1 MRAAKMPPHRKIRL
15 PDSIYLRIYYYFYM
29 IFMPAYQQI
38 QNNMKK
44 FLKIVFAAFLGSAIA
59 LFIGGFVF
67 MSVIIS
73 MAAFSTEEPVSVAPG
88 SVLKIDFSSDITDK
102 SNKDPLD
109 GIFPFQGGNSISL
122 LSAVTAIEK
131 AASDPAIKLIY
142 LNTDRMRTSMA
153 QTEELRNA
161 LTEFRKSGKPV
172 IAYASNYNSQ
182 DAYYLATAA
191 DKIYA
196 DPLGM
201 IPLSGMSAQMLF
213 FKRLFDKAG
222 IEVQLVRHGKFK
234 AAAEQYVNDRISP
247 ENKEQTQAYLES
259 LWQSRAEAIS
269 SSREIDPEK
278 LDEMIDGLQLCTTED
293 ALHAGLIDSLM
304 YDDQLKEKL
313 CLLADKEN
321 YKDINFISLEKYAK
335 AVIIPDTKAKDEIAV
350 VYASG
355 DIVAG
360 SNDNAIASN
369 DFIKTLS
376 SIRQNES
383 VKAVVLRVDSP
394 GGDAQAAEM
403 IARELRLLNDS
414 LPLIVSFGNYA
425 ASGGYWIS
433 AESDYIFTDRS
444 TITGSIGVF
453 GMVPN
458 MQKTFEEKLHINIE
472 TINTNS
478 NSDIL
483 STLRPMTAAEER
495 FMQRNIENIYGRF
508 LEIVAQGRGM
518 TEEEV
523 DEIAQGRVWAGADA
537 VSLGLADS
545 FGGIA
550 DAIEYAAS
558 EAGIERY
565 KITEYPKHGDSI
577 DKLLKKLYSVSQGI
591 SIFESPESTLGS
603 FVSKIEA
610 GKGKAMARMPFDMI
624 IK

>member
-1 MRAAKMPPHRKIRL
+1 
-15 PDSIYLRIYYYFYM
+15 M

-73 MAAFSTEEPVSVAPG
+73 MAAFSTEEPVAVAPG

-321 YKDINFISLEKYAK
+321 YKDIRFISLEKYAK

-360 SNDNAIASN
+360 SNDDAIASK

-472 TINTNS
+472 TINTNN

>member
-1 MRAAKMPPHRKIRL
+1 
-15 PDSIYLRIYYYFYM
+15 
-29 IFMPAYQQI
+29 
-38 QNNMKK
+38 MKK

-73 MAAFSTEEPVSVAPG
+73 MAAFSTEEPVAVAPG

-109 GIFPFQGGNSISL
+109 GIIPLQGGNSISL

-142 LNTDRMRTSMA
+142 LNTDKMRTSMA

-321 YKDINFISLEKYAK
+321 YKDIRFISLEKYAK

-433 AESDYIFTDRS
+433 AESDYIFTDKS

>member
-15 PDSIYLRIYYYFYM
+15 PDSIYLSIYYYFYM

-73 MAAFSTEEPVSVAPG
+73 MAAFSTEEPVAVAPG

-321 YKDINFISLEKYAK
+321 YKDIRFISLEKYAK

-360 SNDNAIASN
+360 SNDDAIASK

-472 TINTNS
+472 TINTNN

>member
-131 AASDPAIKLIY
+131 AASDPAIELIY

-376 SIRQNES
+376 SIRQNKS

-403 IARELRLLNDS
+403 IARELRLINDS

-433 AESDYIFTDRS
+433 AESDYIFTDKS

-577 DKLLKKLYSVSQGI
+577 DKLLKKLYSVSHGI
-591 SIFESPESTLGS
+591 SIFESPESTLGN

>member
-29 IFMPAYQQI
+29 IFMPAYQQT

-73 MAAFSTEEPVSVAPG
+73 MAAFSTEEPVAVAPG

-321 YKDINFISLEKYAK
+321 YKDIRFISLEKYAK

-433 AESDYIFTDRS
+433 AESDYIFTDKS

>member
-1 MRAAKMPPHRKIRL
+1 
-15 PDSIYLRIYYYFYM
+15 
-29 IFMPAYQQI
+29 
-38 QNNMKK
+38 MKK

-73 MAAFSTEEPVSVAPG
+73 MAAFSTEEPVAVVPG

-102 SNKDPLD
+102 SNEDPLD

-222 IEVQLVRHGKFK
+222 IEMQLVRHGKFK

-321 YKDINFISLEKYAK
+321 YKDIRFISLEKYAK
-335 AVIIPDTKAKDEIAV
+335 AVISPDTKAKDEIAV

-360 SNDNAIASN
+360 SNDEAIASD

-376 SIRQNES
+376 SIRRNES

-403 IARELRLLNDS
+403 IARELRLINDS

-433 AESDYIFTDRS
+433 AESDYIFTDKS

-495 FMQRNIENIYGRF
+495 FMQRNIETIYGRF

-577 DKLLKKLYSVSQGI
+577 DKLLKKLYSVSHGI

>member
-1 MRAAKMPPHRKIRL
+1 
-15 PDSIYLRIYYYFYM
+15 
-29 IFMPAYQQI
+29 
-38 QNNMKK
+38 
-44 FLKIVFAAFLGSAIA
+44 
-59 LFIGGFVF
+59 

-73 MAAFSTEEPVSVAPG
+73 MAAFSTEEPVAVAPG

-321 YKDINFISLEKYAK
+321 YKDIRFISLEKYAK

-403 IARELRLLNDS
+403 IARELRLINDS

-433 AESDYIFTDRS
+433 AESDYIFTDKS

-458 MQKTFEEKLHINIE
+458 MQKTFEEKLHKHVKADDSRRGKIHAKEHRKHIRQ
-472 TINTNS
+472 I
-478 NSDIL
+478 
-483 STLRPMTAAEER
+483 P
-495 FMQRNIENIYGRF
+495 RNRS
-508 LEIVAQGRGM
+508 AR
-518 TEEEV
+518 
-523 DEIAQGRVWAGADA
+523 
-537 VSLGLADS
+537 
-545 FGGIA
+545 
-550 DAIEYAAS
+550 
-558 EAGIERY
+558 
-565 KITEYPKHGDSI
+565 
-577 DKLLKKLYSVSQGI
+577 
-591 SIFESPESTLGS
+591 
-603 FVSKIEA
+603 
-610 GKGKAMARMPFDMI
+610 KGNDRRRSG
-624 IK
+624 

>member
-15 PDSIYLRIYYYFYM
+15 PDSIYLSIYYYFYM

-73 MAAFSTEEPVSVAPG
+73 MAAFSTEEPVAVAPG

-247 ENKEQTQAYLES
+247 ENKEQTRAYLES

-321 YKDINFISLEKYAK
+321 YKDIRFISLEKYAK
-335 AVIIPDTKAKDEIAV
+335 AVISPDTKAKDEIAV

-360 SNDNAIASN
+360 SNDDAIASN

-376 SIRQNES
+376 SIRQNKS